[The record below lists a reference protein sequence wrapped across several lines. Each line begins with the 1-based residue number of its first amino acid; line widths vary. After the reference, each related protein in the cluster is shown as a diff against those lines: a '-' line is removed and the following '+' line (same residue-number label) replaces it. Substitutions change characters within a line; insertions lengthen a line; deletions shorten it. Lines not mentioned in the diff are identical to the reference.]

1 MKKQWNKNSGIQKL
15 IVKHLPTMK
24 TKIILASLFAII
36 MSSCIS
42 SRYKNLPPSD
52 MIDIDQNGSY
62 FQVIRKTNENIDG
75 ELIALDSNKIIVLSK
90 ALNKCMVVPLN
101 DVKRF
106 KIQYAKPKN
115 YGWTVPMGLVLPFI
129 NGAYSIFTFPIHL
142 IVSISVTAA
151 GEKAFTYND
160 KNITYTELKMFARF
174 PQGVPSNIDI
184 TSIK

>member
-1 MKKQWNKNSGIQKL
+1 MKNN
-15 IVKHLPTMK
+15 
-24 TKIILASLFAII
+24 IILTFLLAII

-42 SRYKNLPPSD
+42 SRYGNLPSSD
-52 MIDIDQNGSY
+52 MIDINQNGSY
-62 FQVIRKTNENIDG
+62 FQVIRKTKEDIDG
-75 ELIALDSNKIIVLSK
+75 ELIAIDSNKIIVLSR
-90 ALNKCMVVPLN
+90 ASNKCMIVPLN

-129 NGAYSIFTFPIHL
+129 NGGYSVLTFPIHL
-142 IVSISVTAA
+142 IVTISVTAGA
-151 GEKAFTYND
+151 EKAFTYND

-184 TSIK
+184 AKIK